1 MRQEIQKSIKSST
14 LAIKIWNIYLIRF
27 ATLDIVGR
35 RLTQVVIRWRTFII
49 VCNNLFYSLG
59 SGRPFSQLHTH
70 SSDYQILEP
79 LAIKMLLL
87 KITSWRYPPPGAIL
101 AFSITISGEPNLLI
115 SIKMFSFLSNY
126 KCFFYQPYSL
136 FSVAFKVK
144 FFKFKRF
151 CKFINQLPTHPW
163 FLAPTLA
170 ILWHICFS
178 YTCSCIN
185 AGNPSLLSG
194 SRHFSG
200 QGIYTYKWEKL
211 GLDRRHPSLRNVCN
225 VSFSPFDEFSWTQNV
240 KPLDKSC
247 KTVPTK
253 HSFVF
258 SCAFVLVNW
267 FSFYPAVYIH
277 FVLPSTPYL
286 KKKKSSGTQHNLL
299 AITK

>member
-1 MRQEIQKSIKSST
+1 MLFLSTIFPLLSGFQSQILQIQKVLQIHQST
-14 LAIKIWNIYLIRF
+14 SNASLIPC
-27 ATLDIVGR
+27 THLGHP
-35 RLTQVVIRWRTFII
+35 LT
-49 VCNNLFYSLG
+49 
-59 SGRPFSQLHTH
+59 H
-70 SSDYQILEP
+70 
-79 LAIKMLLL
+79 LL
-87 KITSWRYPPPGAIL
+87 
-101 AFSITISGEPNLLI
+101 
-115 SIKMFSFLSNY
+115 
-126 KCFFYQPYSL
+126 
-136 FSVAFKVK
+136 
-144 FFKFKRF
+144 
-151 CKFINQLPTHPW
+151 
-163 FLAPTLA
+163 
-170 ILWHICFS
+170 

-286 KKKKSSGTQHNLL
+286 KKKKSSGTQHNSAGDHKIYRYLTGPKCL
-299 AITK
+299 STHGQPMVNLSWYTEVGQYHHSLC

>member
-1 MRQEIQKSIKSST
+1 
-14 LAIKIWNIYLIRF
+14 
-27 ATLDIVGR
+27 
-35 RLTQVVIRWRTFII
+35 
-49 VCNNLFYSLG
+49 
-59 SGRPFSQLHTH
+59 
-70 SSDYQILEP
+70 
-79 LAIKMLLL
+79 
-87 KITSWRYPPPGAIL
+87 
-101 AFSITISGEPNLLI
+101 
-115 SIKMFSFLSNY
+115 MFSFLSNLSTI
-126 KCFFYQPYSL
+126 FSL
-136 FSVAFKVK
+136 LSGFQSQILQIQKVLQIHQSTSNASLIP
-144 FFKFKRF
+144 
-151 CKFINQLPTHPW
+151 CTHLGHP
-163 FLAPTLA
+163 LTHL
-170 ILWHICFS
+170 L
-178 YTCSCIN
+178 YTC
-185 AGNPSLLSG
+185 NPSLLSG

-277 FVLPSTPYL
+277 FVLPSTSYS